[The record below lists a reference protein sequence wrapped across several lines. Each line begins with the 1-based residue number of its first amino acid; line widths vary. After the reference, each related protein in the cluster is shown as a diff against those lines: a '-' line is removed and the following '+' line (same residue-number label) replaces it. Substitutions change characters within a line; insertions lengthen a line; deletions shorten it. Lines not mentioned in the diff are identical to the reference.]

1 MKTPDYSVK
10 SMTLAWARGAAADGY
25 AFQPDSGMTRRRD
38 VERLFSMMN
47 NAKQVFR
54 PSVTWE
60 TFSMMN
66 NAKQVF
72 RPSVTWETI

>member
-60 TFSMMN
+60 T
-66 NAKQVF
+66 
-72 RPSVTWETI
+72 I